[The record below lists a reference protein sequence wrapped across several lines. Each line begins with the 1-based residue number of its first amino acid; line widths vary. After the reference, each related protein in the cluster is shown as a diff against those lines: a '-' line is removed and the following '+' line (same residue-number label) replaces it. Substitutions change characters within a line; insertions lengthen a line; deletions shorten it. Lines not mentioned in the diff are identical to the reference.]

1 MDIGAIGDLL
11 AAIRDAVSN
20 QQASPPSKDDDVALP
35 LFDPEK
41 NDCGAASWCS
51 SIETLAT
58 EFKWSSIKTAAKA
71 GKALKGSALTW
82 FETWEPLEARTWEN
96 FRRDIIDIYPEKK
109 NLSEKLTKAALYS
122 SDSAESYGEYVREKI
137 RLFRSTKISLS
148 DEQLI
153 ELICGGID
161 DVDIRMAALN
171 NGATTPSALITLLST
186 YVKRRKRFDHS
197 ETACASKRP
206 KLNIEK
212 KCFICNQVGHVQ
224 SQCLKNKF
232 NQNSSRF
239 PNQAA
244 KVNDFQSKICNFC
257 KKIGHTEPFC
267 FNKQR
272 IQPKNPSS
280 VTIAPTKEANFLDKR
295 N

>member
-1 MDIGAIGDLL
+1 MDTGVISDLL

-20 QQASPPSKDDDVALP
+20 QAPSPSRDDDVALP

-51 SIETLAT
+51 SIEMLAT
-58 EFKWSSIKTAAKA
+58 EFKWSSIKTTAKA

-109 NLSEKLTKAALYS
+109 NLSEKLSKAVLYT
-122 SDSAESYGEYVREKI
+122 SDSAESYSEYVREKI
-137 RLFRSTKISLS
+137 RLFRITKIILS

-161 DVDIRMAALN
+161 DVDIRMASLN
-171 NGATTPSALITLLST
+171 NGATSPSALITLLST
-186 YVKRRKRFDHS
+186 YVKRTKRSLDHS
-197 ETACASKRP
+197 EIAGPSKRP
-206 KLNIEK
+206 KLNMEK

-224 SQCLKNKF
+224 SQCLKNKSI
-232 NQNSSRF
+232 QNVPRF
-239 PNQAA
+239 PNQTT
-244 KVNDFQSKICNFC
+244 KINEFQSKICNFC
-257 KKIGHTEPFC
+257 KKIGHTESVC
-267 FNKQR
+267 YNKQR
-272 IQPKNPSS
+272 VQLKNPSS
-280 VTIAPTKEANFLDKR
+280 ELN
-295 N
+295 